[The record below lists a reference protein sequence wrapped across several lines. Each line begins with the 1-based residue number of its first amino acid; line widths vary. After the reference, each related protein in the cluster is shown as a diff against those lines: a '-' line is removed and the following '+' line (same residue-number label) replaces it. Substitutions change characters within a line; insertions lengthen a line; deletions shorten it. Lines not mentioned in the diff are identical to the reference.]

1 MTITE
6 QDCFIK
12 LTEDTENIQNYFKDN
27 FDNLFWQEHESLWNL
42 ALVPLD
48 ILLQNPTLMLLNQKF
63 EIEGAGFI
71 KMDPFQCYKW
81 HVDYSR
87 GLAINMHINPLEELS
102 LCLFESEKI
111 NEERIKYLPL
121 NYQPE
126 TFYLFNTQVNHS
138 IITFSRTR
146 YLFTLQFKKSKD
158 ELTYYDVRNFWTDLT
173 SSVKDV

>member
-42 ALVPLD
+42 SLIPHS
-48 ILLQNPTLMLLNQKF
+48 LLLENETLSRINEKF

-71 KMDPFQCYKW
+71 KMDPYQCYKW

-87 GLAINMHINPLEELS
+87 GLAINLHMNPLEELS
-102 LCLFESEKI
+102 LCLFETEELNK
-111 NEERIKYLPL
+111 ERIKYLSL

-126 TFYLFNTQVNHS
+126 TFYLFNTQINHS
-138 IITFSRTR
+138 IITFSRPR
-146 YLFTLQFKKSKD
+146 YLFTLQFKKTKEQLSYS
-158 ELTYYDVRNFWTDLT
+158 EVRDFWNDLT
-173 SSVKDV
+173 KSETTV